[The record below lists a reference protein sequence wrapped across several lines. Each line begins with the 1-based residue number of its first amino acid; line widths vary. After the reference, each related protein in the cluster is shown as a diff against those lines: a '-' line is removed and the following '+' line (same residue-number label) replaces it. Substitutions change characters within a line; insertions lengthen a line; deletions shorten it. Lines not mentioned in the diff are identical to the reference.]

1 MSPSLAPHETLFVP
15 GTAAG
20 WRNGPLPSIMIVGGA
35 LALMIASFLPWAT
48 VVDGSG
54 ITVIGDEGTLTLLL
68 GALVVMTGLTLLK
81 RPTQAARLLAGV
93 SSAVTA
99 GIEGNYVRE
108 IVQSVTT
115 PPFVWVGSSLPFY
128 MYGNGL
134 YVLGFGVVLIVAGV
148 ILQEPAR

>member
-1 MSPSLAPHETLFVP
+1 
-15 GTAAG
+15 
-20 WRNGPLPSIMIVGGA
+20 MIVGGA